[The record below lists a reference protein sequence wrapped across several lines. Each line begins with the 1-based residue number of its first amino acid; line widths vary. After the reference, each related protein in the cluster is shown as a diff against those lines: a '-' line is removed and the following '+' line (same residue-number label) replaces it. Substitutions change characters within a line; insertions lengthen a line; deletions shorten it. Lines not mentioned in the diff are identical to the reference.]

1 MKRFWITLAVP
12 LVFSGAMGQMDH
24 SKMNMP
30 GMQGMQMEMGSTM
43 NMGGLEKL
51 SGKAFDRAFVSMMIP
66 HHQEAIDMAKAV
78 LPKSKDAQVKKW
90 AQAIIRDQ
98 QKEIN
103 EMQTLLKSL
112 GGVDSKMQMTMEQGM
127 TGMTDMVKG
136 AKDADRA
143 FVEGM
148 IPHHA
153 SAIHMANIALEVS
166 DNETILKLARD
177 IVVAQAG
184 EIYSFKGW
192 LRK

>member
-1 MKRFWITLAVP
+1 MKRFWITLALP
-12 LVFSGAMGQMDH
+12 LVFSGAMAQMDH
-24 SKMNMP
+24 SKMNMDS
-30 GMQGMQMEMGSTM
+30 MQMEMGSTM
-43 NMGGLEKL
+43 KMGGLEKL

-78 LPKSKDAQVKKW
+78 LPKSKDVQVKKW
-90 AQAIIRDQ
+90 AQAIIKDQ

-112 GGVDSKMQMTMEQGM
+112 GGVDSKMQMTMQKGM